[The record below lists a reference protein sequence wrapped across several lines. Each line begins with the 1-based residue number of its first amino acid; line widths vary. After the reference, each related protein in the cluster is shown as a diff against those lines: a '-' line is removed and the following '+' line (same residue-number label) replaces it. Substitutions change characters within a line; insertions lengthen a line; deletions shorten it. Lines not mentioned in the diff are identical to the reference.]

1 MRKIIASILAGM
13 SLEKVFGIA
22 YLIFGA
28 LLLSYSHPAKAF
40 SEDLLITNLMWLDA
54 WSLAFFLALITY
66 WKCSASTSS
75 KSLVSL
81 LYLSLYLIV
90 ANNLILDGTAYY
102 LYGYSGDQKFRQ
114 AMVLKFMTS
123 FSLSD
128 FYYKDLPSFYPP
140 LYYYLQAIFA
150 RIFSIEAFKMA
161 KIGQILIFALFP
173 VILFY
178 FWRKIVSPVQA
189 VIITFLAFLY
199 CNYSNAAQFFSP
211 HTFLAYAL
219 FIPWWFIY
227 VDPVK
232 DQPKTAKYYISGGI
246 IGAVIFLTYFY
257 VFAIGFFYILL
268 KLMSEKWLMPKSQIK
283 WPDIKNTA
291 IVLGLAA
298 IFSAVYWLPLF
309 ISIIADGTDR
319 SRGGWY
325 HIGYPGI
332 SFQFLQFSFTGI
344 ILLAGIIYLLR
355 RLNKRLNR
363 GLALFVA
370 SVVMFHLVGS
380 VSGAMGISLNITKS
394 TNIFFFQLAAP
405 IIGLMIAAF
414 CRRDR
419 IGRKKSII
427 SLAVTCAILL
437 LLLNNVSGIAR
448 SSGAKK
454 ARSSVPTWSTDRAEM
469 KERQGDVFLLGD
481 PAFPSFYPV
490 FSFLNVNEHYAHPA
504 SRYLERYKFLF
515 YLQSINNSYLFNV
528 ALRHNIYDKVDY
540 FMPALDKNDFA
551 ITASFSNYPNRSYN
565 KILHYKPANFAD
577 TNFFT
582 KQQGQRL
589 YAVSENDKSNS
600 IESAKTVY
608 AGSLDSL
615 KMLARIRTLSLHLD
629 KTGRKLFEEELNID
643 WSSWQDFGLAKNGHA
658 YTDSISMLSGY
669 VVEHDDSLYV
679 LIVYLSKADVTGF
692 YKVYLHLFD
701 SKKTMYNFD
710 FTPTPYTNKWK
721 KWDII
726 ICGRAI
732 SINQD
737 YEYLT
742 TGLYWDKKKLGRE
755 FKSNLKFERK

>member
-1 MRKIIASILAGM
+1 MLSKISM
-13 SLEKVFGIA
+13 ERVFGIA

-28 LLLSYSHPAKAF
+28 LLLAYSHPAKAF
-40 SEDLLITNLMWLDA
+40 SEDLLITDLMWLDA

-66 WKCSASTSS
+66 WKCPCSTTK

-81 LYLSLYLIV
+81 LYLSLFLIV
-90 ANNLILDGTAYY
+90 VNNLILDGTPYY

-114 AMVLKFMTS
+114 AMVLKFMTF
-123 FSLSD
+123 FSLGD
-128 FYYKDLPSFYPP
+128 FYYKDLPAFYPP

-150 RIFSIEAFKMA
+150 KIFSIEAYKMA

-173 VILFY
+173 VILYY
-178 FWRKIVSPVQA
+178 FWRKIVSPLQA
-189 VIITFLAFLY
+189 IIITFLAFLY

-232 DQPKTAKYYISGGI
+232 VQQKTAKYYITGGI

-268 KLMSEKWLMPKSQIK
+268 KSISEKWLMSQSFIK
-283 WPDIKNTA
+283 WPDIKNKVY
-291 IVLGLAA
+291 VLGLAA
-298 IFSAVYWLPLF
+298 IFSAVYWLPLL
-309 ISIIADGTDR
+309 ISIVENGADR

-344 ILLAGIIYLLR
+344 ILLAGIFYLLR
-355 RLNKRLNR
+355 RLNRRLNR
-363 GLALFVA
+363 GLALFVV
-370 SVVMFHLVGS
+370 SVIMFHLVGS
-380 VSGAMGISLNITKS
+380 ISGALGVSLNITKS

-405 IIGLMIAAF
+405 IIGLMIASF

-419 IGRKKSII
+419 VNRKKSII
-427 SLAVTCAILL
+427 SFAAMYVVLL
-437 LLLNNVSGIAR
+437 ILLNNVNGIAK
-448 SSGAKK
+448 SEGAKR
-454 ARSSVPTWSTDRAEM
+454 ARTSVPTWNTSSEEM
-469 KERQGDVFLLGD
+469 KDRSGDVFLLGD
-481 PAFPSFYPV
+481 PAVPSFYPV

-504 SRYLERYKFLF
+504 SRYLDRYKFLF
-515 YLQSINNSYLFNV
+515 YLQSINNPYLLNV

-540 FMPALDKNDFA
+540 FMPQLHKGEFA

-565 KILHYKPANFAD
+565 KILHYKPANFVD

-589 YAVSENDKSNS
+589 YAVSENDKSNC

-608 AGSLDSL
+608 VSTFDSL

-629 KTGRKLFEEELNID
+629 KTGRNLFEEELNID

-669 VVEHDDSLYV
+669 VVEHNDSLYV
-679 LIVYLSKADVTGF
+679 LILYLSKADVAGF

-701 SKKTMYNFD
+701 STKTMYNFD

-726 ICGRAI
+726 ICGRAMPI
-732 SINQD
+732 DQD
-737 YEYLT
+737 YKYLI
-742 TGLYWDKKKLGRE
+742 TGLYGDKKKLGRG
-755 FKSNLKFERK
+755 FKSNLKLERK